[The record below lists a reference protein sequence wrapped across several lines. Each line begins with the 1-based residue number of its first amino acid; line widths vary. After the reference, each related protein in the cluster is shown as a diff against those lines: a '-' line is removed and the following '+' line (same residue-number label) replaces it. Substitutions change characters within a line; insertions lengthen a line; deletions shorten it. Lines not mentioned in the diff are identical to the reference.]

1 MDSSSLESLPM
12 TLHPTSRPPKRAVDQ
27 VRFSGSHAGYMES
40 LARLFDAAQTLGKY
54 CRPPIFTPIQD
65 QALPPVMVDQIARQ
79 VEDPG
84 LRHAD
89 KTQVGLE
96 LCTRHAAE
104 FFAFYICRFVL
115 SDLNILL
122 EKFVKRGSEWVAA

>member
-1 MDSSSLESLPM
+1 
-12 TLHPTSRPPKRAVDQ
+12 
-27 VRFSGSHAGYMES
+27 
-40 LARLFDAAQTLGKY
+40 
-54 CRPPIFTPIQD
+54 
-65 QALPPVMVDQIARQ
+65 MVTDQIARQ

-104 FFAFYICRFVL
+104 FFSFYIIRFVL
-115 SDLNILL
+115 ADLNTLL
-122 EKFVKRGSEWVAA
+122 EKFVKRGTEWVAS